1 MGGMAVGS
9 AVGGVIAIAAGLVA
23 WRYGRPWG
31 TGVYAVGS
39 ILSGLWL
46 VEHHPVGGGILAG
59 SGVAAGA
66 AMIASKVNHWFR
78 VASSGVI
85 QPYEPPSDP
94 FSQSLS
100 EIAAGHRP

>member
-9 AVGGVIAIAAGLVA
+9 AVGGLVAIAAGLVA
-23 WRYGRPWG
+23 WRWGRSWG
-31 TGVYAVGS
+31 TGVYATGS

-66 AMIASKVNHWFR
+66 AMIASHVNDWFR

-85 QPYEPPSDP
+85 QPYEPPRGP
-94 FSQSLS
+94 FAQSLS
-100 EIAAGHRP
+100 DIAEGPRR